1 MLKRFAHVRSV
12 SARSAFTGLERLEPR
27 RVFDGSCGTPACD
40 ELIEITRLDG
50 GESFWVRADDPIYGN
65 GECAAELEAN
75 TDDGGDLY
83 AFTTRSQA
91 EAPHAD
97 IADVAPGSDADL
109 YDFGQDRGPEIDDEA
124 EYETFEEASDEPAP
138 VVPPVTDGSGAPTQ
152 DHVDAADSEQ
162 SEIPVPA
169 EKSDEIV
176 PIALVPTAG
185 SIRWIGDGSVA
196 IGDLGGGLDSVDA
209 DRPAMWKDLT
219 DLPVTEIV
227 VQA

>member
-12 SARSAFTGLERLEPR
+12 SARSAFTGLERLEAR

-50 GESFWVRADDPIYGN
+50 GESFWVRADDPTYGDAA
-65 GECAAELEAN
+65 CAAELEAN
-75 TDDGGDLY
+75 TDDGRNLY
-83 AFTTRSQA
+83 SFTTRSQA
-91 EAPHAD
+91 EAPHAE
-97 IADVAPGSDADL
+97 IAHVAPGSDADL
-109 YDFGQDRGPEIDDEA
+109 YDFGQDRGPHIDDEA
-124 EYETFEEASDEPAP
+124 EYETVEDASDEPVT
-138 VVPPVTDGSGAPTQ
+138 VVPTVTDGSGAPTQ
-152 DHVDAADSEQ
+152 GQVDAAEPEQ
-162 SEIPVPA
+162 GETPSPA

-185 SIRWIGDGSVA
+185 SIRWIGDGSAA
-196 IGDLGGGLDSVDA
+196 IGDLGGGLDGVDA

>member
-12 SARSAFTGLERLEPR
+12 SARSAFSGLERLEPR

-50 GESFWVRADDPIYGN
+50 GESFWVRADDPTYGN
-65 GECAAELEAN
+65 GECAATPEAGTEN
-75 TDDGGDLY
+75 ESDLY
-83 AFTTRSQA
+83 AFTTQSRA
-91 EAPHAD
+91 ETPHAA
-97 IADVAPGSDADL
+97 IADNEPGSDADL
-109 YDFGQDRGPEIDDEA
+109 YDFGQDRGPQIDDEA
-124 EYETFEEASDEPAP
+124 EYETVEDAPSDPAP
-138 VVPPVTDGSGAPTQ
+138 VVAPVTDGSGAPTQ
-152 DHVDAADSEQ
+152 DQVDADEPEQ
-162 SEIPVPA
+162 GEVPA
-169 EKSDEIV
+169 PAANSDEIV

-196 IGDLGGGLDSVDA
+196 IADLGAGLDRVDA